1 MGLRK
6 SFTKRQVRLPIG
18 DIPAFFRGG
27 LGGNVESDS
36 DLEFGEAVTA
46 LVALTGRPENDPVLR
61 VVLAQL
67 EDAKASL
74 LSEACTLGIVPYAV
88 HMHGVVTSGSVG
100 SRTRRSLASREP
112 PPRLWIIGIWRG
124 RAVNGRRSIPG
135 PASSALPV
143 SAG

>member
-36 DLEFGEAVTA
+36 DREFGEAVTA

-67 EDAKASL
+67 EDAKPSL
-74 LSEACTLGIVPYAV
+74 LSEACTFGRCIPDGQPDGIDEWDDDA
-88 HMHGVVTSGSVG
+88 
-100 SRTRRSLASREP
+100 LAS
-112 PPRLWIIGIWRG
+112 
-124 RAVNGRRSIPG
+124 
-135 PASSALPV
+135 SS
-143 SAG
+143 